1 MRWRAAFIA
10 WAAALL
16 IGSPATAAVLP
27 QPGVGDPHLQSV
39 MYDATE
45 VVSLHVEPGF
55 AVIVR
60 LAPDER
66 IETVTVG
73 DAAAWQ
79 VQVNRRADA
88 FVVKPNGFAAHTN
101 LVVLTDQR
109 SYSFTLS
116 SEQAISGV
124 QPYMVSFIYA
134 LPSEPPPVA
143 RTEPAGSYK
152 MGGARTLWPES
163 VRDDGRFTSMV
174 WPADVLLPAI
184 YAEDRKGELAL
195 INGVVRDGAY
205 VIEGV
210 HRKFVFVRGK
220 SRASATREDAR
231 P

>member
-1 MRWRAAFIA
+1 MRQGIALFGMVVAAFA
-10 WAAALL
+10 SA
-16 IGSPATAAVLP
+16 SATASVLP

-39 MYDATE
+39 VYDATE
-45 VVSLHVEPGF
+45 VVSLHVQPGF
-55 AVIVR
+55 AVTVR
-60 LAPDER
+60 LAADER

-79 VQVNRRADA
+79 VQVDRRADA
-88 FVVKPNGFAAHTN
+88 FVVKPNGFAGHTN

-116 SEQAISGV
+116 SELPMSGV
-124 QPYMVSFIYA
+124 QPYLVGFTYA
-134 LPSEPPPVA
+134 LPSEPPPTA
-143 RTEPAGSYK
+143 STEPSASYK
-152 MGGARTLWPES
+152 LAGTRALWPQS
-163 VRDDGRFTSMV
+163 VRDDGHFTAMV
-174 WPADVLLPAI
+174 WPLDVLLPAI

-210 HRKFVFVRGK
+210 HQRFVFVRGK
-220 SRASATREDAR
+220 SRATATREEAR